1 MAPPQ
6 ALVIGGPNGAGKTT
20 FAEGVLPTTIPITEY
35 VNADVIAKGLSAYAP
50 ERVALSAG
58 RIMLNRLRELAESR
72 STFAFE
78 TTLSTRSFAPFLSKL
93 RSNGYEVTVVY
104 VWLNS
109 PDLAIRRVATRVLK
123 GGHHV
128 PDETVRRRY
137 HRSAANLL
145 RLYLPLAHRVRVY
158 DNSNPAH
165 PLLVAEKPLSADLVV
180 YNQPHW
186 SQLQTEAN
194 RAEEISPSDE

>member
-6 ALVIGGPNGAGKTT
+6 VLVIGGPNGAGKTT
-20 FAEGVLPTTIPITEY
+20 SSRRVFGELLEVSEF
-35 VNADVIAKGLSAYAP
+35 VNADVIAAGLSAFDP
-50 ERVALSAG
+50 DSVALTAG
-58 RIMLNRLRELAESR
+58 RIMLERLRQLAADR
-72 STFAFE
+72 ANFAFE
-78 TTLSTRSFAPFLSKL
+78 TTLATRSFAPCLSKL